1 MANCKKNEELKE
13 ELKAVFAERLV
24 DLMRRTNTSNAE
36 IEWAMDICQA
46 TFQNVLAGKTTP
58 SVDLIT
64 KCADFFS
71 VSVDYLL
78 GRCDTEGRQGD
89 YDFEEIRLES
99 YERYLR
105 HKRTEAALKKA
116 ISLGYESP
124 WPYNLAEAIF
134 GEPFPCVMTWDQKE
148 GLREASKHLTEREQ
162 EFVWMYYK
170 CGYTLEEIGV
180 RCSLGRERVRQI
192 LAKGVRKMR
201 QPRLAGLVRY
211 GYSGMMA
218 RGENERLEKENQY
231 LEERNRYLRARI
243 EENTRLAND
252 LSTELEEQV
261 KCPVVDLPTLDI
273 PIMELDLSVRAYNCL
288 HRAGCKTIED
298 IITLCKKDEYALEK
312 VRNLGKHTKQ
322 EIVERLLSF
331 GVDILK
337 ISENAE
343 NGKELA

>member
-1 MANCKKNEELKE
+1 MANCTKNE
-13 ELKAVFAERLV
+13 ELKAVFTERLV

-36 IEWAMDICQA
+36 IEQAMDICQA
-46 TFQNVLAGKTTP
+46 TFQNVVAGKTMP
-58 SVDLIT
+58 SVDFVT

-78 GRCDTEGRQGD
+78 GRCDTEGRQGN

-105 HKRTEAALKKA
+105 HKKTEAALKKSM
-116 ISLGYESP
+116 SLEYESP
-124 WPYNLAEAIF
+124 WPYNLAEAIL
-134 GEPFPCVMTWDQKE
+134 GETFPCVMTWDQKE

-162 EFVWMYYK
+162 EFVWLYYK
-170 CGYTLEEIGV
+170 CGYTLEEIGEKY
-180 RCSLGRERVRQI
+180 SLVRERVRQI

-201 QPRLAGLVRY
+201 HSRLANMVRY

-231 LEERNRYLRARI
+231 LEERNKYLRARI

-252 LSTELEEQV
+252 LSMELEEQV

-288 HRAGCKTIED
+288 HRAGCKTVGD
-298 IITLCKKDEYALEK
+298 IVNRCKNHPYGLDDI
-312 VRNLGKHTKQ
+312 RNLGRHTKA
-322 EIVERLLSF
+322 EIEERLLGF
-331 GVDILK
+331 GIDISK
-337 ISENAE
+337 IHFEPEEAE
-343 NGKELA
+343 NRKELA